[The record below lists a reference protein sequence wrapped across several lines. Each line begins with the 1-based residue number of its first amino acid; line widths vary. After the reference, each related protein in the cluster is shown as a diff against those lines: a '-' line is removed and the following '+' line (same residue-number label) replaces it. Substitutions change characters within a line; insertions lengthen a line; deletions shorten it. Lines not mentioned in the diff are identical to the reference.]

1 MSWAKRARDAVCV
14 DGPQRDSSQEQT
26 WSLSPGPCG
35 FLPLIL
41 CVSVHSLLRPAPSA
55 CSRHSN
61 PMAELEFT
69 HLSGLAPA
77 SPHISVVFSPQ
88 VRHKEVHS
96 QGLVGLLVD
105 SS

>member
-1 MSWAKRARDAVCV
+1 MRGWAPKRQQSGTDMV
-14 DGPQRDSSQEQT
+14 
-26 WSLSPGPCG
+26 SLPGPCG

>member
-1 MSWAKRARDAVCV
+1 MCV